1 MEIRM
6 SFNRFALIS
15 SLTAAAMAAAGC
27 GTSGPQKGQGTAAPP
42 TAVHV
47 VKAERVTVPVEVEAA
62 GTVRARVTS
71 VLSARLMGQIM
82 EIRVHAGDPVRAGQT
97 IAVLDSRE
105 IETGY
110 QQAEAA
116 QAEARGALPEAA
128 QAVAAA
134 KAQAD
139 LAETTLKR
147 MKTLHDSKSISEQ
160 EFDEAKARH
169 RGALAQYEMAL
180 ARQKQVDARIRQT
193 REQVAAAALH
203 KGYTEVKAPF
213 AGVVIER
220 KAEPGMLAAPGMPL
234 AVLEQSGA
242 YRLEVAVEESLLPK
256 VKVGQKVP
264 VTLDALDRQF
274 DARISEIVP
283 ALDPGSRSFT
293 AKIDLPA
300 IPELRSG
307 VFGRA
312 RFPTGQQSVVLVPAA
327 AVLEDGQV
335 QRVYVAAGGL
345 AQGRLVSLGA
355 QRGDRFEVLSGLT
368 AGESVV
374 TAAPPGLQDGARI
387 EVRQ

>member
-1 MEIRM
+1 M

-15 SLTAAAMAAAGC
+15 SLIAAAIAAAGC
-27 GTSGPQKGQGTAAPP
+27 GTSGHKKGQEAPAP
-42 TAVHV
+42 ATAVQV
-47 VKAERVTVPVEVEAA
+47 VKAERVTVPVEVEAT

-71 VLSARLMGQIM
+71 VLSARLMGQVM
-82 EIRVHAGDPVRAGQT
+82 EIRVHVGDAVRAGQT

-105 IETGY
+105 TETGY
-110 QQAEAA
+110 RQAEAA

-139 LAETTLKR
+139 LAEMTLKR
-147 MKTLHDSKSISEQ
+147 MTTLHDSKSISEQ

-193 REQVAAAALH
+193 REQVAAAALQ
-203 KGYTEVKAPF
+203 KGYAEVKAPF
-213 AGVVIER
+213 SGVVIER

-234 AVLEQSGA
+234 AIIEQSGN

-264 VTLDALDRQF
+264 VTLDALDRQL

-293 AKIDLPA
+293 AKIDLPS

-312 RFPTGQQSVVLVPAA
+312 RFQTGQQSVVLVPAA

-335 QRVYVAAGGL
+335 QRVFVEAGGV
-345 AQGRLVSLGA
+345 AKGRLVSLGMK
-355 QRGDRFEVLSGLT
+355 RGGSFEVLSGLS